1 MTLQRQVTLSVLT
14 EQSLIVNLFDSYT
27 VIVQTE
33 NWSVI
38 TRPEMLF
45 RTDVVSKLNENTG
58 SWCSTLL
65 PMCFRNHTRYSPSTS
80 FPFLHNFV
88 TFVCLSRHQN
98 DLSPLECSLGTH
110 GPAPCKTSLVE
121 KAHPK
126 QLETMQLLPQQSEV
140 DENSLKK
147 IPICQVPSLEGANKA
162 V

>member
-58 SWCSTLL
+58 S
-65 PMCFRNHTRYSPSTS
+65 
-80 FPFLHNFV
+80 
-88 TFVCLSRHQN
+88 
-98 DLSPLECSLGTH
+98 
-110 GPAPCKTSLVE
+110 
-121 KAHPK
+121 
-126 QLETMQLLPQQSEV
+126 
-140 DENSLKK
+140 
-147 IPICQVPSLEGANKA
+147 
-162 V
+162 